1 MALAGSM
8 SFARLELVLHSRR
21 TELMVAADQP
31 TSAEPSITR
40 ILLADD
46 HPLIRRALR
55 DLIEC
60 EADLEV
66 VGEAGDGSEAV
77 RLTETLEPDVV
88 IMDISMP
95 VMTGVEATQRIKET
109 SPETSVLIL
118 TVHTDIHTIFSI
130 LQAGAS
136 GYLVKSIFG
145 PEVINTIRSLMDGD
159 LVLAP
164 AISEEVV
171 KYALRHVEEPP
182 TDSPP
187 PRVPQGIST
196 KGMEVLTLAAQGLS
210 NKEIGSK
217 LAISEATVK
226 GYFGEIFQSLNVR
239 SRTEAVFVSLKSG
252 LLALDEL
259 G

>member
-1 MALAGSM
+1 MIEG
-8 SFARLELVLHSRR
+8 
-21 TELMVAADQP
+21 
-31 TSAEPSITR
+31 EP
-40 ILLADD
+40 
-46 HPLIRRALR
+46 
-55 DLIEC
+55 
-60 EADLEV
+60 DLEV
-66 VGEAGDGSEAV
+66 IGEAGDGSEAV
-77 RLTETLEPDVV
+77 RLTKKHGPDVV

-95 VMTGVEATQRIKET
+95 VMTGVEATKKIKET
-109 SPETSVLIL
+109 SPQTSVLIL

-136 GYLVKSIFG
+136 GYLVKSIYG

-159 LVLAP
+159 LVLAQG
-164 AISEEVV
+164 ISEEVV

-182 TDSPP
+182 KDKPVSA
-187 PRVPQGIST
+187 VQGISA

-210 NKEIGSK
+210 NKEIGAK

-252 LLALDEL
+252 ILTLENL